1 MPYRYIS
8 TTNDQLERC
17 VQKRLT
23 IRQAAC
29 EKAIKEQLDL
39 HPNLAELED
48 NSYQDEQ
55 STAAVS
61 STGTPRPSGPSQT
74 KLKLTFTANGRA
86 SNGVTTNGT
95 NSGVVSDE
103 D

>member
-1 MPYRYIS
+1 M
-8 TTNDQLERC
+8 
-17 VQKRLT
+17 
-23 IRQAAC
+23 
-29 EKAIKEQLDL
+29 KEQLDS

-55 STAAVS
+55 STTAMS

-74 KLKLTFTANGRA
+74 KLKLTFITNGRG

-95 NSGVVSDE
+95 NSGAVSDE